1 MIKVLETIT
10 NFWKVKDLRRKF
22 LITLGILT
30 IFRLLAVIPVPG
42 IDREALRQLF
52 SGNQVLGLLDIF
64 SGGTLANFSIMA
76 LGLGPYIRIL
86 GIARM
91 FKSLASLFL
100 A

>member
-1 MIKVLETIT
+1 MPNIIT
-10 NFWKVKDLRRKF
+10 AVTNAWRIKDLRRKF

-30 IFRLLAVIPVPG
+30 VFRLLAVIPVPG

-76 LGLGPYIRIL
+76 LGLGPYIN
-86 GIARM
+86 
-91 FKSLASLFL
+91 ASIVLQLLTMIFPKL
-100 A
+100 